1 MDKKIKSATEF
12 INNRGQVVWNSIAGS
27 IVFDELYNAERLQ
40 LSHKSGDNLN
50 FTNKGVS
57 LLATNNMQ
65 ENILGDKFSTT
76 KGNSFAQS
84 QGNKEERSFGDFTLI
99 AGNPLFYTKPLT
111 QNWLETYEPIAAAKA
126 GPELAYGGTGNN
138 TGATYPVDGTPAK
151 DGSIE
156 GGTYNVNPAQDN
168 IQFLMEE
175 TASKLAEIESDMGIG
190 GSIKLLTTKHLHLQ
204 AGGGTAA
211 FDSGVTISNG
221 RSVTSKLVPEDG
233 SLKVETTSVPL
244 YESKD
249 TASAVPFGDISLV
262 AGTKIR
268 MNSGAGGVGIK
279 SAGDISINSTGRYTI
294 GGAEV
299 AIGGTTIGDAGRV
312 TILSDQDIFMQSS
325 KIVTI
330 DSPNVVIDADNQI
343 TYITP
348 EAVYSGNLHV
358 QGDLVVEGCILAKGD
373 IVAGGGQVSLLNHK
387 HFVKGVETGSGN
399 IKSEKP
405 TKDK

>member
-1 MDKKIKSATEF
+1 MSKVESGTAL
-12 INNRGQVVWNSIAGS
+12 INKQGQSTWTSGAGA
-27 IVFDELYNAERLQ
+27 IVHDENTAEKRLQ
-40 LSHKSGDNLN
+40 FSHNSGDNLA
-50 FTNKGVS
+50 FTEKGVS
-57 LLATNNMQ
+57 LLATNNKQ
-65 ENILGDKFSTT
+65 ENILGDNFSTT
-76 KGNSFAQS
+76 KGDSFIQT
-84 QGNKEERSFGDFTLI
+84 QGNKEERPFGDYTII
-99 AGNPLFYTKPLT
+99 AGNASFFTSPLT
-111 QNWLETYEPIAAAKA
+111 NNWLDTYAPIAAAKA

-175 TASKLAEIESDMGIG
+175 TAGDLADIETDMGVG
-190 GSIKLLTTKHLHLQ
+190 GNIKLLTTKHLHMQ
-204 AGGGTAA
+204 AGGSAAA

-221 RSVTSKLVPEDG
+221 RSVTSKLVPKDG
-233 SLKVETTSVPL
+233 SLKAETTTVPL

-249 TASAVPFGDISLV
+249 TASAIPFGDISLV

-299 AIGGTTIGDAGRV
+299 AIGGSTIGDAGRV

-348 EAVYSGNLHV
+348 DAVYSGNLHV
-358 QGDLVVEGCILAKGD
+358 QGDLVVED
-373 IVAGGGQVSLLNHK
+373 
-387 HFVKGVETGSGN
+387 
-399 IKSEKP
+399 
-405 TKDK
+405 

>member
-1 MDKKIKSATEF
+1 MSNVESGNKK
-12 INNRGQVVWNSIAGS
+12 GQSVWTSGAGA
-27 IVFDELYNAERLQ
+27 IVFDENTAEKRMQ
-40 LSHKSGDNLN
+40 FSHNSGDNLA
-50 FTNKGVS
+50 FTEKGVS
-57 LLATNNMQ
+57 LLATNNKQ
-65 ENILGDKFSTT
+65 ENILGDNFSTT
-76 KGNSFAQS
+76 KGDSYIQT
-84 QGNKEERSFGDFTLI
+84 QGNMEVRPFGDHTII
-99 AGNPLFYTKPLT
+99 AGNASFFTSPLT
-111 QNWLETYEPIAAAKA
+111 NNWLDTYAPIAAAKA

-138 TGATYPVDGTPAK
+138 TGATYPVDGTPAE
-151 DGSIE
+151 DGSVE

-168 IQFLMEE
+168 IQTLMEE
-175 TASKLAEIESDMGIG
+175 TAGDLADIETDMGVG
-190 GSIKLLTTKHLHLQ
+190 GNIKLLTAKHLHMQ
-204 AGGGTAA
+204 AGGAAAA

-233 SLKVETTSVPL
+233 SLTVETTTVPL

-249 TASAVPFGDISLV
+249 TASAIPFGDISLV

-299 AIGGTTIGDAGRV
+299 AIGGSTIGDAGRV

-330 DSPNVVIDADNQI
+330 DSPNVVIDADNQV

-348 EAVYSGNLHV
+348 EAVYSGNLYV
-358 QGDLVVEGCILAKGD
+358 QGDLIVEGNITVNGKTGIVVPNGD
-373 IVAGGGQVSLLNHK
+373 VKAGPISLRNHTHGGVCRS
-387 HFVKGVETGSGN
+387 GSRTDGP
-399 IKSEKP
+399 K
-405 TKDK
+405 